1 MTRGLYLVVLLAL
14 ATFYYYFLGAGPTP
28 SEIEELQWWRPRG
41 WALRWES
48 MAALKAMTEEEGSIR
63 LLPTLLFA
71 LPPIALIWAGF
82 RLFQSALMRVGV
94 LGIGLTLIAFAYYGF
109 LVQGVWR
116 FFSWRWPAV
125 TLSMSLL
132 TASLILAPALVRWA
146 AGLRLPGRILAFLVP
161 AVTFYL
167 ISVEVTGTNW
177 SLRANFSPWPVLT
190 MFGLLVFGYIAV
202 SVHAATGA
210 GTWIAAR
217 FGGSRILRVGV
228 LASAVLAAIL
238 TPLAFGM
245 PSFSVD
251 SGDLT
256 ALVAE
261 IRAYA
266 VLMGLLFV
274 AGAIAG
280 AILLRRAGDAEDV
293 AARAKISLAA
303 AAILFGLIW
312 LSDAAAGRDFEVAR
326 NEVAPEIIEALE
338 AYYAATEEYP
348 DELEDLVPDYL
359 AAIPNPEIGVIRHE
373 GEVFLYINL
382 GTSFNLEFAAGKWV
396 QCAYSPAYSSAWGDD
411 PNGEEMEVAEV
422 ETDETPDVGAAPD
435 ADGDEE
441 EYLEGSWSCEPALPS
456 LW

>member
-14 ATFYYYFLGAGPTP
+14 ATFYYYFLGVGPTP
-28 SEIEELQWWRPRG
+28 SEIGELQWWRPRG

-48 MAALKAMTEEEGSIR
+48 MAALKAMTEEEGAIR
-63 LLPTLLFA
+63 FLPTLLFA
-71 LPPIALIWAGF
+71 LPPIAMIWAGF

-94 LGIGLTLIAFAYYGF
+94 LGIGLNLVAFTYYGF

-116 FFSWRWPAV
+116 FFTWRWPAV
-125 TLSMSLL
+125 VLSMSLL

-146 AGLRLPGRILAFLVP
+146 ARLSLPGRILAFLVP
-161 AVTFYL
+161 AVSFYL
-167 ISVEVTGTNW
+167 ISVEITGTNW

-190 MFGLLVFGYIAV
+190 MFGLLVFGYIAI

-217 FGGSRILRVGV
+217 IGGSRILGVGV
-228 LASAVLAAIL
+228 LASAVLAALL
-238 TPLAFGM
+238 TPLAFGA
-245 PSFSVD
+245 PS
-251 SGDLT
+251 
-256 ALVAE
+256 LVLA
-261 IRAYA
+261 
-266 VLMGLLFV
+266 GLLFV
-274 AGAIAG
+274 IGAIAG
-280 AILLRRAGDAEDV
+280 AILLGRAEDAEEV
-293 AARAKISLAA
+293 AARGKISLAA

-312 LSDAAAGRDFEVAR
+312 LSDAAAGRNFEVAR
-326 NEVAPEIIEALE
+326 NEVAPEVIDALE
-338 AYYAATEEYP
+338 AYYADAEEYP
-348 DELEDLVPDYL
+348 DDLEDLVPDYL